1 MNFETPAPAFS
12 ANDEAAR
19 LVKLLEAEQAK
30 ELGKTNAPFPPPVQ
44 VGREDREGL
53 LVCLGGRQAS
63 CLDEVRGVA
72 LGRQEARQGKQGF
85 GLEGLGSLQ
94 ASQSNRPERGSQE
107 DCRPCP

>member
-30 ELGKTNAPFPPPVQ
+30 ELGKTNAPVSAPRSSRA
-44 VGREDREGL
+44 GRSRGL